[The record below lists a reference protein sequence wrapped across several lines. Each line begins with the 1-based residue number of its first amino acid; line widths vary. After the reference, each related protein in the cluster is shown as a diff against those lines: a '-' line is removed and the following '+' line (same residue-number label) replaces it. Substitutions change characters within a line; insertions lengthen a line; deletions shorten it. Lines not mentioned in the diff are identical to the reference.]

1 MCHLSVVDT
10 VSAVPGYYN
19 SLVNNKKV
27 KTFDGA
33 AVMSAIR
40 HSQSKT

>member
-1 MCHLSVVDT
+1 MCHLSVVDI

-27 KTFDGA
+27 TIFDGA
-33 AVMSAIR
+33 AVMSEIR
-40 HSQSKT
+40 HSHSKT